1 MKKNKKQPARA
12 IQRVFGITRVS
23 LTTESFLSAASFQE
37 TARVL
42 VDASVQHKVDILR
55 GLKENVIIGKL
66 IPVGTGLRGVD
77 QEKLAEL
84 KAKLTPA
91 PNNDN
96 LNLPEKV

>member
-1 MKKNKKQPARA
+1 M
-12 IQRVFGITRVS
+12 TRVS

-42 VDASVQHKVDILR
+42 VDASVQHKVDVLR

-77 QEKLAEL
+77 QEKLL
-84 KAKLTPA
+84 GLRAKLTVQA
-91 PNNDN
+91 SIDN
-96 LNLPEKV
+96 LILQEK